1 MVGEGG
7 VDAEEEEQG
16 KRCVEMWMTRPS
28 GKERGMRV
36 AEANHSWADGGGEE
50 EDALVL
56 LFVEGM
62 SVYVLCVWGV
72 VFVFLRMKEQRLG
85 RRAGQQQFMA
95 GQQRLPHILG
105 L

>member
-16 KRCVEMWMTRPS
+16 KRCVEMCMTRPS

-36 AEANHSWADGGGEE
+36 AEANHSWAVGGGEE

-56 LFVEGM
+56 VFVEGM
-62 SVYVLCVWGV
+62 SVYVLCGCGV
-72 VFVFLRMKEQRLG
+72 LYLCF
-85 RRAGQQQFMA
+85 
-95 GQQRLPHILG
+95 
-105 L
+105 